1 MLGKL
6 HLKNLEP
13 SDVEPPNKKQK
24 TTEGKNIHL
33 MSVPE
38 GNS

>member
-6 HLKNLEP
+6 HLKNLES

-24 TTEGKNIHL
+24 TTEGNNNF
-33 MSVPE
+33 VP
-38 GNS
+38 SK